1 MLVSIN
7 RYHVLRVV
15 AQTART
21 MENMNELLPK
31 EVWHMSDMTIKL
43 GEYMSNPTVEGY
55 ECLVRKLSEKLY
67 GKHYS
72 EESAMRDVFK
82 MHYTDVNGKEHHGP
96 HWTVEQVEAATAGKH
111 FPEGTTKFDKFVAF
125 NAFYADLNKVL
136 SEEHILKAAHSF
148 WFDDEDWKGEG
159 KIWEYMSMNK

>member
-1 MLVSIN
+1 
-7 RYHVLRVV
+7 
-15 AQTART
+15 

-31 EVWHMSDMTIKL
+31 EVWQMSDVTMKL

-55 ECLVRKLSEKLY
+55 ECLVRRLSEKLY

-82 MHYTDVNGKEHHGP
+82 MHYTDASGKEYHGP
-96 HWTVEQVEAATAGKH
+96 HWTVEQVESVTTGKQ
-111 FPEGTTKFDKFVAF
+111 FPDGTTKYDKFVAY
-125 NAFYADLNKVL
+125 NAFYADLCKVL
-136 SEEHILKAAHSF
+136 PEEHILKAAYAF
-148 WFDDEDWKGEG
+148 WFADEDWKGEG